1 MVLWAPHARSNK
13 FFTSLRPG
21 HGSRPC
27 CNSHPKAVT
36 LLSRCCQQAMVVAD
50 LGLRCDALWL
60 ARPQAGRRSDKGTQK
75 QHVCAWEPPVCI
87 CNDSLQPAET
97 VYGCRPGKPSDRSH
111 HCLQHS
117 CKSPNH
123 GDAPLRATLTSD
135 GKNNGSPL
143 TYMLITIDIHA
154 TVASGIRCTQAE
166 SGTVRTQCPLPP
178 LSLFVQA
185 RSSFARLLRRCYEQ
199 ADNTP
204 AKTNMEFFT
213 ITPARSAS
221 LGSVYSL
228 IADLELK
235 VHRSS
240 RLHVQAPLQP
250 QSIRP
255 TMPSQ
260 GARGPPADFINPELQ
275 CVKAA

>member
-50 LGLRCDALWL
+50 QGLRCDVLWL

-117 CKSPNH
+117 CKSPNQD
-123 GDAPLRATLTSD
+123 DAPLRATLTSD
-135 GKNNGSPL
+135 GKNDGSPL
-143 TYMLITIDIHA
+143 TYMLLWLPA
-154 TVASGIRCTQAE
+154 YVALKLNQA
-166 SGTVRTQCPLPP
+166 QCAHSVHFRRFHCLCRLVPALPACSEDFMSRQTTRQQKPTWNFSPSPLP
-178 LSLFVQA
+178 
-185 RSSFARLLRRCYEQ
+185 E
-199 ADNTP
+199 
-204 AKTNMEFFT
+204 
-213 ITPARSAS
+213 
-221 LGSVYSL
+221 
-228 IADLELK
+228 
-235 VHRSS
+235 VHR
-240 RLHVQAPLQP
+240 
-250 QSIRP
+250 
-255 TMPSQ
+255 
-260 GARGPPADFINPELQ
+260 
-275 CVKAA
+275 